1 MNKRNILSFTVATAL
16 SCALAAVVF
25 AQDARELIAQDPSRI
40 GCQLHVYEV
49 PQFVDTKAPKG
60 YKPFYVSHFSRHGSR
75 YMTSNGTY
83 KRTLSSLRKLQ
94 EAGLLSSDGISLKAD
109 LEKLANLHKGMYG
122 YLTQVGSMEHQ
133 GVAIRLFERCPEIF
147 TNTDRR
153 EVLAVSSTVTRCCQS
168 MMNFG
173 TALKGCAP
181 SLDIVYYANG
191 NTDDMITRVASGRRN
206 EIYPPVDRSMEV
218 LDSLT
223 KATLSFPDADKR
235 LFTDIE
241 KVKLMVKDG
250 DINEF
255 LRSVIYCG
263 TISGCLDGDD
273 IPSIYHYF
281 SLDELYRYWR
291 TKNASSLNEHGFSVE
306 NGEALRRCG
315 KFILI
320 DMMDKADEALKE
332 GSHKAADFR
341 FSHDGGVLPLI
352 FFLGLE
358 KNAHAYELG
367 KEADEGWYSWENVC
381 MCTNVQMIFYSSKRC
396 DEILVKFLHN
406 ERETI
411 ICALA
416 PDFGPYYKWSRL
428 RPYLKELCAIDCE

>member
-1 MNKRNILSFTVATAL
+1 MMNNSKILSYVVASAF
-16 SCALAAVVF
+16 SFALAAAAF

-40 GCQLHVYEV
+40 GCQLHIYEV
-49 PQFVDTKAPKG
+49 PAFKDTKAPKG

-75 YMTSNGTY
+75 YMTSNSF
-83 KRTLSSLRKLQ
+83 KRTISTFKKINDN
-94 EAGLLSSDGISLKAD
+94 GLLTQDGKQLMAD
-109 LEKLANLHKGMYG
+109 IEKLSGAHKGMYG
-122 YLTQVGSMEHQ
+122 YLTQVGSREHQ
-133 GVAIRLFERCPEIF
+133 GVATRLYERCPDIF
-147 TNTDRR
+147 TDIQRN
-153 EVLAVSSTVTRCCQS
+153 EVMAVSSTVTRCCQS

-181 SLDIVYYANG
+181 QLDIAYYANG
-191 NTDDMITRVASGRRN
+191 NTDDKITRVASGRRS
-206 EIYPPVDRSMEV
+206 EIYPAVDRSMEV
-218 LDSLT
+218 IDSLT
-223 KATLSFPDADKR
+223 KATLSFQDATAS
-235 LFTDIE
+235 LFTDAE
-241 KVKLMVKDG
+241 RVKTLVKDG

-263 TISGCLDGDD
+263 SISGCLDGDD

-281 SLDELYRYWR
+281 TLDELYRYWR
-291 TKNASSLNEHGFSVE
+291 TKNASSLNEHGFSIE

-320 DMMDKADEALKE
+320 DMMEKADEALAEK
-332 GSHKAADFR
+332 SHKAADFR

-358 KNAHAYELG
+358 KNGHAYALG

-381 MCTNVQMIFYSSKRC
+381 MCTNVQMIFYRSKHN

-406 ERETI
+406 ERETS
-411 ICALA
+411 ICALK

-428 RPYLKELCAIDCE
+428 RPYLEELCTIDCE